1 MGERRRARSVMDF
14 MIQGLTLFGPLR
26 QPGRSRK
33 GWSLL
38 ASLAVHGT
46 VLAVLMIPP
55 EPVFIKPSLV
65 ARGRNGSSV
74 LVYLP
79 SRAAQETLVTPR
91 PQKSLLSLPARES
104 SHPKAKPQP
113 VPPENIQ
120 AESRKG
126 DSSPAGSLY
135 GSDSSGSFSGD
146 DVRPALPVT
155 FTEPRISKADL
166 PPGVQGEVVAI
177 ITIDAQGNVVE
188 ARLVKSIGY
197 GIDQKV
203 LSALHEWHFQPATR
217 NGVAIPSRHEVHYPF
232 PG

>member
-1 MGERRRARSVMDF
+1 MEKRRAAGPVMDF
-14 MIQGLTLFGPLR
+14 MIQGLKSFEPPR
-26 QPGRSRK
+26 QSGRSRK

-38 ASLAVHGT
+38 ASLAAHGI

-79 SRAAQETLVTPR
+79 SRAAEETLVTPR

-120 AESRKG
+120 AESQKG
-126 DSSPAGSLY
+126 DSSPAGSPY

-155 FTEPRISKADL
+155 FIEPHVSKADL
-166 PPGVQGEVVAI
+166 PPGVQGEVVVI

-188 ARLVKSIGY
+188 ARLVKSMGY

-203 LSALHEWHFQPATR
+203 LSALHAWHFQPATR